1 MRNSILLI
9 MALLTVTGRAI
20 AAADDLTIV
29 SKLTT
34 NGKPAGTETNYM
46 STDHV
51 RMSRGDSPSTIVDLK
66 SGVMTTLDDRKK
78 TYYTVTKQDLQQMMA
93 KMQEKMNDPKMQKA
107 MAAMQ
112 SMTSAMSFTPEVT
125 KTGITRKIAGMNC
138 EEWSITMGPTTTMK
152 ECVTSD
158 LQYPVH
164 AYDGYQEFAKGMQN
178 MMGGFGPMA
187 KSGANLAEK
196 MKAMKGF
203 PIATSSVVSVMSIK
217 QSTESE
223 VSEVRHGAIPDSV
236 WGIPAGYAQVE
247 NPMMKAMEL
256 HGG

>member
-9 MALLTVTGRAI
+9 AALLTVIGRSI
-20 AAADDLTIV
+20 AVADDLTIA
-29 SKLTT
+29 SRLTT
-34 NGKPAGTETNYM
+34 NGKSAGTETNYM
-46 STDHV
+46 SSDHV
-51 RMSRGDSPSTIVDLK
+51 RMRRGDSPSTIVDLK
-66 SGVMTTLDDRKK
+66 NGVMTTLDDRKK

-112 SMTSAMSFTPEVT
+112 SMTSAMSFMPEVT
-125 KTGITRKIAGMNC
+125 KTGLTRKIAGMNC
-138 EEWSITMGPTTTMK
+138 EDWSITMGPSTTMK
-152 ECVTSD
+152 ECVTSE
-158 LQYPVH
+158 LQYPLH
-164 AYDGYQEFAKGMQN
+164 AYDGYQEFAKGMQS

-187 KSGANLAEK
+187 KSDADLAEK

-203 PIATSSVVSVMSIK
+203 PIATSSVVSVMSMK

-223 VSEVRHGAIPDSV
+223 VSEVRHDTIPDSV
-236 WGIPAGYAQVE
+236 WAIPAGYTQVE
-247 NPMMKAMEL
+247 NPIMKAMER